1 MSRRIVIA
9 ALLAAGLNTPAA
21 AAEARDI
28 ADPAAGYAMKL
39 PAGWSEPSGG
49 VTTSADGSVRCTMT
63 GQDVPQSAALTQ
75 DQVNASMQ
83 AYSAEVWKSRFFTG
97 GITGTI
103 EHSGI
108 TRMEQ
113 YDAPWAR
120 GRLSYPNGAEA
131 KFGVILLSAPGKLA
145 TVTCTATPAAYD
157 AHLGE
162 VTTVLNWL
170 RPL

>member
-1 MSRRIVIA
+1 MPKPVLAIC
-9 ALLAAGLNTPAA
+9 LLCGLLTASA
-21 AAEARDI
+21 SAAEPRDI

-39 PAGWSEPSGG
+39 PAGWSEPAGG

-63 GQDVPQSAALTQ
+63 GQAVPQSAALTQ

-83 AYSAEVWKSRFFTG
+83 AYNAEVWKSRFFTG

-108 TRMEQ
+108 TKMEQ

-120 GRLSYPNGAEA
+120 GRLNYPNGAVA